1 MERSALAIAAPD
13 KVVPHHAGLFKAY
26 IEGCAFVVD
35 PFGREEG
42 GKTDFAVFFKDDLV
56 ALDIIEF
63 YGEKVGIGAFAGGTA
78 DFECSEIARGGSHL
92 VALM

>member
-1 MERSALAIAAPD
+1 M
-13 KVVPHHAGLFKAY
+13 
-26 IEGCAFVVD
+26 VD

-56 ALDIIEF
+56 ALDVIESD
-63 YGEKVGIGAFAGGTA
+63 GEEVGIGAFAGGTA
-78 DFECSEIARGGSHL
+78 DFEGAESRGGGSHL